1 MADSTRQRVSHA
13 TTRALTR
20 PRPIDAR
27 EPRLLELGQLVISPE
42 TQLEYR
48 VERFLGSGGFGQAF
62 LARRLGRSSSV
73 PEVVCIKASRR
84 MDGWLREAY
93 FGQLLDGHERAIRVF
108 DTFPLTGA
116 GGLVTYCLALEYARH
131 GDLSAFLRRGE
142 RRWTETAARREIAG
156 ILDVLGRLHR
166 GQLLHR
172 DLTPVNVFVCDDRR
186 LKLGDFGIVRQQS
199 DQRGITAHTMNA
211 MTAPSELLARTAPK
225 WQARDDVYQVGQL
238 LAMIVK
244 GDAGSRIRTPDVR
257 ALSCSDHLKEI
268 IYRCI
273 GERRKRYEN
282 AQELVDAL
290 RTRPAPLK
298 TGVLKSLKGA
308 HLAFTGILTRTRAE
322 AAKAAKRAGAV
333 VHGSPSSKTTV
344 VVRGRPNPL
353 QAAGREGGLKLIEI
367 KQLQG
372 RGQRITLL
380 SEAQFWKLASIK

>member
-131 GDLSAFLRRGE
+131 G
-142 RRWTETAARREIAG
+142 I
-156 ILDVLGRLHR
+156 
-166 GQLLHR
+166 
-172 DLTPVNVFVCDDRR
+172 
-186 LKLGDFGIVRQQS
+186 
-199 DQRGITAHTMNA
+199 
-211 MTAPSELLARTAPK
+211 
-225 WQARDDVYQVGQL
+225 
-238 LAMIVK
+238 
-244 GDAGSRIRTPDVR
+244 
-257 ALSCSDHLKEI
+257 
-268 IYRCI
+268 
-273 GERRKRYEN
+273 
-282 AQELVDAL
+282 
-290 RTRPAPLK
+290 
-298 TGVLKSLKGA
+298 
-308 HLAFTGILTRTRAE
+308 
-322 AAKAAKRAGAV
+322 
-333 VHGSPSSKTTV
+333 
-344 VVRGRPNPL
+344 
-353 QAAGREGGLKLIEI
+353 
-367 KQLQG
+367 
-372 RGQRITLL
+372 
-380 SEAQFWKLASIK
+380 